1 MRHVRGPRGKHLG
14 KEAVSETA
22 TGVRLKVTLLN
33 HTKNPDRICAAAA
46 QSCYSESGASDLFES
61 TTDERAK
68 KMIKKVVGMGHLSV
82 VEHAHFTFSVEG
94 VSRSLTHQ
102 LVRHRIA
109 SYSQQSQR
117 YVGMDKASYVLPP
130 SVARDKEA
138 RERYAKAMDDAW
150 RVYRELAKVVPKEDA
165 RYVLPNACHT
175 NITITMNARELW
187 HFFNLRCCR
196 RAQWEIRMMAWM
208 MLAEVLKVAPILFDN
223 AGPGCWRGPCPE
235 GEYACGRPYK
245 KGVLPSED
253 EMLVESQKP
262 KD

>member
-1 MRHVRGPRGKHLG
+1 MK
-14 KEAVSETA
+14 VS
-22 TGVRLKVTLLN
+22 LLN
-33 HTKNPDRICAAAA
+33 FTKNPDRICAAAA
-46 QSCYSESGASDLFES
+46 QSCYSEKGASELFET

-117 YVGMDKASYVLPP
+117 YVAMDKAEYVLPP
-130 SVARDKEA
+130 SVSRDPEA
-138 RERYAKAMDDAW
+138 KKLYTNLMDDAW
-150 RVYRELAKVVPKEDA
+150 RTYRELAKKLPKEDA
-165 RYVLPNACHT
+165 RYVLPNACNT

-196 RAQWEIRMMAWM
+196 RAQWEIRMMAWK
-208 MLAEVLKVAPILFDN
+208 MLREGKKGAPLLFEN
-223 AGPGCWRGPCPE
+223 AGPGCFRGPCPE
-235 GEYACGRPYK
+235 GAYSCGRPYK
-245 KGVLPSED
+245 SGEIPSD
-253 EMLVESQKP
+253 EELIVESARPQ
-262 KD
+262 D

>member
-1 MRHVRGPRGKHLG
+1 
-14 KEAVSETA
+14 
-22 TGVRLKVTLLN
+22 LKVVLLN
-33 HTKNPDRICAAAA
+33 YTKNPDQICAAAA
-46 QSCYSESGASDLFES
+46 QSCYSDKGASELFE
-61 TTDERAK
+61 TTKDEKAK

-117 YVGMDKASYVLPP
+117 YVSMDRAEYVLPP
-130 SVARDKEA
+130 SISRNPETK
-138 RERYAKAMDDAW
+138 RIYANLMDDSWKA
-150 RVYRELAKVVPKEDA
+150 YRELAKKVPKEDA

-196 RAQWEIRMMAWM
+196 RAQWEIRMMAWK
-208 MLAEVLKVAPILFDN
+208 MLAEARNVAPILFEN
-223 AGPGCWRGPCPE
+223 AGPGCVRGPCPE
-235 GEYACGRPYK
+235 GEYSCGKPYE
-245 KGVLPSED
+245 KGDIPTD
-253 EMLVESQKP
+253 EELIVESMKP
-262 KD
+262 VDG